1 MNIATIIGIVFGMGI
16 LSWATFMSTSNV
28 IIFLNL
34 PSLAIVLGGTTAAT
48 FICFPLKDVLRVFK
62 LFLIALKR
70 EELPMGNYIN
80 AVVFLAKQATQKGQI
95 RLEKELSSIENY
107 FLQDGIQ
114 MLVDGYSKDEIK
126 NIMDT
131 RIQNTYEQEMAGV
144 NILRT
149 MAKFSPGFG
158 IIGTLIGLISMMQS
172 MGSDLD
178 NLGPAMATALVTTL
192 YGIFLAN
199 MFFQPFAIKVEKRV
213 DERIMLMCIIRD
225 GVMFIKDKT
234 PATIV
239 MEKLKAYLPPRKWA
253 SIKSTPK
260 VKSKAK
266 AKAKPKASKG

>member
-28 IIFLNL
+28 MIFLNL